1 MSTIDIIETIN
12 SLQEWETILEEAK
25 AEVESLKDTLKREMD
40 TRGIEELEAGTH
52 IIRYTT
58 ILSSR
63 FDSTAFK
70 KVMPDVYKAYT
81 KAVSSRRFSISA

>member
-58 ILSSR
+58 ILSNR

-81 KAVSSRRFSISA
+81 KQTTSRRFSIS